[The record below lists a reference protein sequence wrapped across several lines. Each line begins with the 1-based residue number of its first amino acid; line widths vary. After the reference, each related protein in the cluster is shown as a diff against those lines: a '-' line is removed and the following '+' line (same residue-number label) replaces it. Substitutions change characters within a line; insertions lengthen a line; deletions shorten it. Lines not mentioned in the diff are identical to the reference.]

1 MPFARTD
8 RLRGELRRAL
18 PDRPFAVSFWDGTVL
33 EATEA
38 GAPTFKINSPQALAH
53 VLRAPGELGLG
64 RAYVSG
70 LIETDDLDSALLVV
84 DHFEPPAL
92 DLRTKLR
99 LAGALVRAT
108 GLLAPPRVPAAE
120 LHLRGERHTPAR
132 DRAAVAHHYDV
143 GNDFFALFLDPSM
156 TYSCARFAGG
166 AEPLQA
172 AQTRKLEQICSKL
185 RLTPNARMLEVG
197 CGWGSLAL
205 HAATS
210 HGATV
215 VAITLSERQAELA
228 RQRVAQA
235 GLQSAINIRL
245 VDYRELGGEQFD
257 AIASI
262 EMIEAV
268 GEERVDLFA
277 SCLAQALRPG
287 GSLAIQGIAKLQDLD
302 TPDEGPFSE
311 RFVFPD
317 GVPLPISRVQLALE
331 RAGLA
336 TTHLETF
343 PEDYAETLKRWI
355 AQLDDREQ
363 EATALVGSER
373 VRIWKLY
380 LRSARQ
386 AFETNWAT
394 VYQLQAHKP
403 AV

>member
-1 MPFARTD
+1 MPFARTE
-8 RLRGELRRAL
+8 RLREELSRAL
-18 PDRPFAVSFWDGTVL
+18 PDRPFAVRFWDGTLL
-33 EATEA
+33 EATEPA
-38 GAPTFKINSPQALAH
+38 APTFTINSPQALAH

-70 LIETDDLDSALLVV
+70 MIETDDLDAALLVV
-84 DHFEPPAL
+84 DHFDPPAL
-92 DLRTKLR
+92 GLRTKLR
-99 LAGALVRAT
+99 LAGGLIRAT
-108 GLLAPPRVPAAE
+108 GLVLPPRVPAAE
-120 LHLRGERHTPAR
+120 LRLRGERHTLAR

-156 TYSCARFAGG
+156 TYSCARFGSG
-166 AEPLQA
+166 AETLEA

-185 RLTPNARMLEVG
+185 GLTPNARMLEVG

-205 HAATS
+205 HAAS
-210 HGATV
+210 RHGANV
-215 VAITLSERQAELA
+215 AAITLSERQAELA

-235 GLQSAINIRL
+235 GLASRVNVRL
-245 VDYRELGGEQFD
+245 VDYRELAGEQYD

-268 GEERVDLFA
+268 GEERVDQFA
-277 SCLAQALRPG
+277 ACLAQALRPG
-287 GSLAIQGIAKLQDLD
+287 GNLAIQGIAKLQDLD

-336 TTHLETF
+336 TTHLEAF
-343 PEDYAETLKRWI
+343 PDDYVETLKRWI
-355 AQLDDREQ
+355 ARLDNRE
-363 EATALVGSER
+363 EAATTLVGAER

-394 VYQLQAHKP
+394 VYQLQAH
-403 AV
+403 